1 MSYFNWLL
9 NRRSFLSGDNFNVAD
24 ISLAS
29 ALSSLDYLNEV
40 DWNNFENVK
49 NWYALIKSR
58 PTFRV
63 ILEESIYNIL
73 PSNHYKDLDF

>member
-1 MSYFNWLL
+1 MHSIPY
-9 NRRSFLSGDNFNVAD
+9 NVWNKWDPIKEA
-24 ISLAS
+24 IVGSCV
-29 ALSSLDYLNEV
+29 NE
-40 DWNNFENVK
+40 NYFENVK